1 MIGEHIVELNAQ
13 DELMKFLEIKSYPSY
28 LPSSTWFILN

>member
-13 DELMKFLEIKSYPSY
+13 DELMKFLAIKSYPFY
-28 LPSSTWFILN
+28 PPLGF